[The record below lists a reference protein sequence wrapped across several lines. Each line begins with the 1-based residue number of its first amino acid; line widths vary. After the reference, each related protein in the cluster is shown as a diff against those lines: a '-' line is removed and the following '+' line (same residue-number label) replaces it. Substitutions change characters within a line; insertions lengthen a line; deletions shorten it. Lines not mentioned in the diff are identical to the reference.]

1 MFNFFGQGEITLQ
14 DVEKSIKELPL
25 PEKIKAV
32 AIYKRYKEIRKI
44 EEEMKESIKQLE
56 KKYLKLD
63 VPILDNISKLVSGAK
78 AIEEAELT
86 NLDKYLNEEEIK
98 QAKEHLEPRKI
109 PGYWQKVLSNAG
121 LVKDHI
127 GADDE
132 PLLKA
137 IENIGVVDEE
147 GTDNFTIV
155 FDFAENEIMSNKQLT
170 KKFHIKKDSPTKAD
184 GTKIEW
190 KGKNLCVKEVKKK
203 QKNKKTGQQRV
214 VTKTVDAKSFFNFFR
229 TIEETEEIN
238 PLEATEEQ
246 LQHREKLEED
256 FEIGGVIVDEVLP
269 YSLEYYLG
277 IEHEGDEDFGDEEDD
292 EEGED
297 EEEE

>member
-1 MFNFFGQGEITLQ
+1 M
-14 DVEKSIKELPL
+14 
-25 PEKIKAV
+25 
-32 AIYKRYKEIRKI
+32 
-44 EEEMKESIKQLE
+44 
-56 KKYLKLD
+56 
-63 VPILDNISKLVSGAK
+63 
-78 AIEEAELT
+78 
-86 NLDKYLNEEEIK
+86 
-98 QAKEHLEPRKI
+98 EPRKI
-109 PGYWQKVLSNAG
+109 EGYWQKVLSNAG
-121 LVKDHI
+121 LVKEHI

-132 PLLKA
+132 ALMKS
-137 IENIGVVDEE
+137 IENITVIDEE

-155 FDFAENEIMSNKQLT
+155 FDFADNEFMTNKQLT
-170 KKFHIKKDSPTKAD
+170 KKFYIKKDVPTKSD

-229 TIEETEEIN
+229 SIEECEEVN
-238 PLEATEEQ
+238 PMEATEEQ
-246 LQHREKLEED
+246 LQQREKLEED

-277 IEHEGDEDFGDEEDD
+277 IQHEGDEDFGDDED

-297 EEEE
+297 SE